1 MQKQANFR
9 SKPCTRT
16 ASVQSAW
23 KIYPNVRVNNGIC
36 SIYSFSCTVYHHN
49 AVNGCSASHLVHFH
63 FNSKRR
69 SSNDDLVIIYGSGG
83 KSQPL

>member
-23 KIYPNVRVNNGIC
+23 KIYPNVRVNNGMWYLFIL
-36 SIYSFSCTVYHHN
+36 SDVQYIPS
-49 AVNGCSASHLVHFH
+49 
-63 FNSKRR
+63 
-69 SSNDDLVIIYGSGG
+69 
-83 KSQPL
+83 